1 MFLDF
6 LVVPKR
12 NLTLFPSSSVREA
25 FFTRTFAF
33 FTVVLVI
40 GIDEVKKWDK
50 KRKKEPSVEGRSQR
64 KKETSR
70 KEKYE
75 RGGEKEGH
83 GSKKQHVGC
92 SPSIDQETLGPADS
106 ERLFSTPM
114 M

>member
-12 NLTLFPSSSVREA
+12 NLTLFPSSSVKQA

-64 KKETSR
+64 KKETSG
-70 KEKYE
+70 KEKCE
-75 RGGEKEGH
+75 RGAGEKAVH
-83 GSKKQHVGC
+83 
-92 SPSIDQETLGPADS
+92 
-106 ERLFSTPM
+106 
-114 M
+114 